1 MMGILEQL
9 QNQETYE
16 LMSYG
21 DKLLG
26 TLIVIGLG
34 MLITFVVLIL
44 ILFLTKL
51 MSFAIQ
57 HIEKPKV
64 SQPIESVQKQPVA
77 TTQSLQNEEND
88 EELIAVI
95 TAAIAA
101 SLNTSMHNIVVS
113 QIRRVPDTTPVWGK
127 SGRSEVMTAR
137 K

>member
-1 MMGILEQL
+1 MGILEQL

-21 DKLLG
+21 DRLLG

-34 MLITFVVLIL
+34 MLITFVVLVL

-51 MSFAIQ
+51 MSFIIQ
-57 HIEKPKV
+57 QIEKPKV
-64 SQPIESVQKQPVA
+64 SQPVEPVQKQPVLA
-77 TTQSLQNEEND
+77 AETVQNEEAD

-113 QIRRVPDTTPVWGK
+113 QIRRVPDSTPVWGK

>member
-1 MMGILEQL
+1 MGILEQL